1 MFDVCYSSVFFFRFT
16 VFNIFIMCTVS
27 FCSKRIN
34 ISDIDTI
41 FKPKVYIHV
50 ILHVL
55 SVDYY

>member
-41 FKPKVYIHV
+41 FKPKVYI
-50 ILHVL
+50 
-55 SVDYY
+55 YM